1 MRACAAVLLGI
12 SLAASPLL
20 ARAAGETG
28 KEDTP
33 AVPASAAAALPDKPA
48 PVKPE
53 ASAIESEVNDLRS
66 LVEEQRAE
74 LEEQRAALKAQQLK
88 MEALEE
94 KLSASSPSSPAAA
107 SVASAVTA
115 APEPSAAITSTA
127 AISATPA
134 VSSAAIGTP
143 TKTALASMS
152 AQGKEGESPLYFKIG
167 AAEFYPLGFMDATG
181 FFRTSN
187 TGTGIGTGF
196 NGVPFAN
203 TAAGRLSEYHFS
215 AQNSRLGLRTHAKF
229 GPADVTGYLE
239 ADFLG
244 LTPPNVYD
252 TSNSDTLRMRLYWV
266 DAKTG
271 PFEVLAGQSWSLLT
285 PNRNGLSALPGDLFY
300 GQEMDTNYLLGLTW
314 ARQAGVRFLV
324 HPTNYWVFGVS
335 LENAEQTLPSGVTLP
350 PGTSAIVSQFDNNS
364 GAINGAQAAA
374 NTAVPNLHP
383 DIIAKTAFDFGPM
396 GHHVHFDFAGVFRSF
411 KEINL
416 ITSPASNFTGANTM
430 YNTIHGGG
438 FEGGMNV
445 ELFKNFRFIGTAFW
459 SSGGGR
465 YIASTAGPDV
475 IIRPDGNLS
484 GVKAGSFIGGFEWQA
499 TPKFLLYGYGSGAY
513 FGRDTGQV
521 VTTPAP
527 TSGVGTCTIT
537 NFYGYGNTP
546 GTSVATGS
554 AVCPAATGTATGNAN
569 RFMYEP
575 TIGVVETLWR
585 NPSYGDLKLITQ
597 YSYVSRAPWFTTSPA
612 SASILP
618 TAHNSMVYIDLRYDL
633 P

>member
-1 MRACAAVLLGI
+1 MRGFAAILLGI

-20 ARAAGETG
+20 ARNAGEAG

-33 AVPASAAAALPDKPA
+33 PAASSASALPDKPA

-53 ASAIESEVNDLRS
+53 GSAIESEVNDLRS

-74 LEEQRAALKAQQLK
+74 LEEQRAALKAEQLK
-88 MEALEE
+88 MKELEE
-94 KLSASSPSSPAAA
+94 RLAATSPSTPAAEPVAAPAATAVTPATPDASPAPAA
-107 SVASAVTA
+107 TA
-115 APEPSAAITSTA
+115 AAPVGPSRLAMAA
-127 AISATPA
+127 
-134 VSSAAIGTP
+134 
-143 TKTALASMS
+143 
-152 AQGKEGESPLYFKIG
+152 QKEGESPLYFKIG
-167 AAEFYPLGFMDATG
+167 AAEFYPLGFMDLTN

-196 NGVPFAN
+196 NSVPFAN
-203 TAAGRLSEYHFS
+203 TAAGRLSEDHFS
-215 AQNSRLGLRTHAKF
+215 AQNSRIGLRTHAKF
-229 GPADVTGYLE
+229 GAADVTGYLE

-252 TSNSDTLRMRLYWV
+252 TSNSDSLRMRLYWV
-266 DAKTG
+266 DAKSG

-300 GQEMDTNYLLGLTW
+300 SQDMDTNYQLGLTW

-324 HPTNYWVFGVS
+324 HPNNNWVFGVS
-335 LENAEQTLPSGVTLP
+335 LENPEQTLPGGVVLPSGV
-350 PGTSAIVSQFDNNS
+350 SANDGSQLDTNS
-364 GAINGAQAAA
+364 GSLNGSGVAS

-383 DIIAKTAFDFGPM
+383 DIIAKTAFDFGPE
-396 GHHVHFDFAGVFRSF
+396 GHHMHFDFAGLFRSF
-411 KEINL
+411 KGVNL
-416 ITSPASNFTGANTM
+416 IATPSSNLTGANTIT
-430 YNTIHGGG
+430 NTIHGGG
-438 FEGGMNV
+438 AEAGMNI

-459 SSGGGR
+459 SSAGGR

-475 IIRPDGNLS
+475 VVRPDGTLA
-484 GVKAGSFIGGFEWQA
+484 GVKSGSVIGGFEWQM
-499 TPKFLLYGYGSGAY
+499 TPKTLFYGYGSGAY
-513 FGRDTGQV
+513 FGKAVYEQVLTGQK
-521 VTTPAP
+521 TTGTGA
-527 TSGVGTCTIT
+527 TGTCTVT
-537 NFYGYGNTP
+537 NFVGYGNGP
-546 GTSVATGS
+546 GTATLDPGS
-554 AVCPAATGTATGNAN
+554 TGTCPAATGASSSAN
-569 RFMYEP
+569 RLLYEP
-575 TIGVVETLWR
+575 TIGVIETLWR